1 MLSRLVRRHLQRYP
15 QLTVAILV
23 LQIISVAASLY
34 LPSLNADIIDKGVTR
49 GDTGY
54 IWSTGGWM
62 LAVSLVQVV
71 AAITA
76 AYVAARLAMFYG
88 RDARGDLFARVG
100 EFSSREINSFG
111 APTLITR
118 TTNDVQQV
126 QMVVLMGAALMVSAP
141 IMMVGGVVMALRES
155 VSMSW
160 LIVVAVIALGIS
172 IGLIIRQLVPGFRA
186 VQTKLDGV
194 NRILREHLSGVRVI
208 RAFTREP
215 FEQQRF
221 TAANADLSTLLIRTG
236 RLMAALFPI
245 VFLVMNLS
253 TTAVWWFGG
262 HQVGD
267 GTLEIGALTAYM
279 TYLIQILM
287 SVMMATFMFMMI
299 PRASV
304 SAERIAEVLDT
315 EPSVVPPSAPRT
327 PDHIRG
333 VVDLRSVAMSYPGAD
348 VPVLQDVTLHAEPGQ
363 TVAIIGATG
372 SGKTTLLSLI
382 ARLFDATAGEVLVDG
397 VDVRELDPHLLWGR
411 IGIVPQKSYLF
422 TGTVASNLR
431 YGDPEAPDE
440 VLWEALRIAQA
451 DGFVRDLEGGLDAPV
466 SQGGT
471 NFSGGQRQRLCIAR
485 ALVSRATVYLFD
497 DSFSALDLRTDR
509 ALRTAL
515 EPYTRDSTVF
525 LVAQRVSTIRDADQ
539 IVVLE
544 DGRVV
549 GLGTHDE
556 LFRDC
561 AEYQE
566 ICASQRIED
575 AA

>member
-1 MLSRLVRRHLQRYP
+1 MLSRLVTRHLRKYP
-15 QLTVAILV
+15 QLTVALIL
-23 LQIISVAASLY
+23 LQLLSVVASLY

-54 IWSTGGWM
+54 IWRTGGWM
-62 LAVSLVQVV
+62 LAVSFVQVL

-88 RDARGDLFARVG
+88 RDARSSLFERVG
-100 EFSSREINSFG
+100 QFSSREVNAFG

-118 TTNDVQQV
+118 STNDVQQV
-126 QMVVLMGAALMVSAP
+126 QMVVLMGATLMVAAP

-155 VSMSW
+155 VSLSW
-160 LIVVAVIALGIS
+160 LILVAVIALGVSIS
-172 IGLIIRQLVPGFRA
+172 LIIRQLVPGFRA
-186 VQTKLDGV
+186 VQVKLDGV
-194 NRILREHLSGVRVI
+194 NRIMREHLSGVRVI
-208 RAFTREP
+208 RAFTREG
-215 FEQQRF
+215 FEQERF
-221 TAANADLSTLLIRTG
+221 NAANDDLSRLLIRTG
-236 RLMAALFPI
+236 RLMGALFPV

-262 HQVGD
+262 HQVAD
-267 GTLEIGALTAYM
+267 GGLEIGALTAYM
-279 TYLIQILM
+279 TYLMQILM

-299 PRASV
+299 PRAAV
-304 SAERIAEVLDT
+304 SAERISEVLDT

-327 PDHIRG
+327 PEHIRG
-333 VVDLRSVAMSYPGAD
+333 VVDLRDVGMSYPGAD
-348 VPVLQDVTLHAEPGQ
+348 VPVLQDVSLHAEPGQ

-382 ARLFDATAGEVLVDG
+382 ARLFDATAGDVLVDG
-397 VDVRELDPHLLWGR
+397 VDVRELDPQLLWGR

-431 YGDPEAPDE
+431 YGDPDASDE
-440 VLWEALRIAQA
+440 QLWQALEIAQA
-451 DGFVRDLEGGLDAPV
+451 AEFVRALDGGLDAPV

-485 ALVSRATVYLFD
+485 ALVSRATIYLFD

-515 EPYTRDSTVF
+515 APHTREATVF
-525 LVAQRVSTIRDADQ
+525 VVAQRVSTIRDADQ
-539 IVVLE
+539 IIVLE

-549 GLGTHDE
+549 GHGRHEE
-556 LFRDC
+556 LLADC
-561 AEYQE
+561 VEYQE
-566 ICASQRIED
+566 ICESQRIEE